1 MSLEI
6 KELQLNK
13 LKISNLDTNLL
24 IDAST
29 NKLNITSINP
39 IRMPGKTLNLNANN
53 INSLEQVTAPTNS
66 DFSLIG
72 KGTGGIS
79 LNVVL
84 DTSGAELSISSD
96 GVATFNHLPQ
106 CSSGLTSNPNELLCA
121 RNFNFS
127 NTITWETELSGP
139 GLTNITYGGSSGQLG
154 KYTKIGNFI
163 FFNANV
169 SVTSFTTSNL
179 GLGAILLKLPL
190 PIPYVTTHSTDIP
203 QTLTLTYYQDFIASG
218 LSMTDLTIGIAGLGD
233 LTTSNIQTADLYYKS
248 ASTGANSNPQPVRWE
263 MVQQSFRII
272 YGGVYYLVP

>member
-13 LKISNLDTNLL
+13 LKISNLTTNLL
-24 IDAST
+24 IDSST
-29 NKLNITSINP
+29 NTLNITSINP
-39 IRMPGKTLNLNANN
+39 IRMPSKTLNLSANN

-72 KGTGGIS
+72 KGTGSIS
-79 LNVVL
+79 VNVVL
-84 DTSGAELSISSD
+84 DASGAELSISSA

-106 CSSGLTSNPNELLCA
+106 CSSSSGLTSSPNQLLSSA
-121 RNFNFS
+121 NFDFS
-127 NTITWETELSGP
+127 NTITWQTELSGP
-139 GLTNITYGGSSGQLG
+139 GLTSITYSNQAG

-169 SVTSFTTSNL
+169 TVTSFTTSNL

-190 PIPYVTTHSTDIP
+190 PIPYITNTPAIS
-203 QTLTLTYYQDFIASG
+203 QALTLTFYQNFKTG

-248 ASTGANSNPQPVRWE
+248 ASTGANSNPEPVRWE
-263 MVQQSFRII
+263 MVEQNFRII

>member
-6 KELQLNK
+6 KELQLDK

-29 NKLNITSINP
+29 NTLNITSINP
-39 IRMPGKTLNLNANN
+39 IRMPGKTLNLNGTN
-53 INSLEQVTAPTNS
+53 INLLKQVTAPTNS

-84 DTSGAELSISSD
+84 DASGSELSISD
-96 GVATFNHLPQ
+96 TGIATFNHLPQ

-127 NTITWETELSGP
+127 NNIDWDTELSGT
-139 GLTNITYGGSSGQLG
+139 GLTSITYSNQVG

-169 SVTSFTTSNL
+169 TVSSFSTNNS
-179 GLGAILLKLPL
+179 GVGAILLKLPL
-190 PIPYVTTHSTDIP
+190 PIPYVTTHTTDIS
-203 QTLTLTYYQDFIASG
+203 QALTLTYYDNFDVS

-233 LTTSNIQTADLYYKS
+233 LTTSNIQTADLYYKK
-248 ASTGANSNPQPVRWE
+248 AVTGADTNPIPVTWS
-263 MVQQSFRII
+263 MVTQTFRII
-272 YGGVYYLVP
+272 YGGAYYLVP